1 LSILSE
7 HIARRQKI
15 LRQFRQF
22 YLRGVAA
29 EMGMPNSLAF
39 VALREAQELIELASE
54 TMAADATRAAA
65 KVKARR

>member
-22 YLRGVAA
+22 YLRSVAA
-29 EMGMPNSLAF
+29 EMGMRNSLAY
-39 VALREAQELIELASE
+39 VALAEAQALIELARE
-54 TMAADATRAAA
+54 MMPAERVATRETEGG
-65 KVKARR
+65 